1 MGKMKPAASSLDKLE
16 AAEKA
21 REDKIFERMCSDA
34 LRLSRPK
41 VGWRSAPPPSIST
54 ERTLLRTPNCATL
67 Q

>member
-21 REDKIFERMCSDA
+21 REDKIFERMCGDA

-41 VGWRSAPPPSIST
+41 VG
-54 ERTLLRTPNCATL
+54 
-67 Q
+67 